1 MKLVYRDDIGV
12 VVMKVDES
20 GIDFLGGTAF
30 FGDGERDYR
39 VPVESIVR
47 IEEEE

>member
-12 VVMKVDES
+12 FIVEVDGS

-30 FGDGERDYR
+30 FGDGEREYR

>member
-1 MKLVYRDDIGV
+1 MKLVYRDGIGIV
-12 VVMKVDES
+12 IVKVDES
-20 GIDFLGGTAF
+20 GIDFVDGTAF